1 MTTNTI
7 TARQYFQNVLNA
19 HLSDEMDALSEKY
32 IKGLDARNEKRKST
46 ETKEKKE
53 TAERRAAVL
62 AFLKEQTEPVTRD
75 TIAGVLDMDPA
86 KVSGACKGLVDAGL
100 VTKSEVK
107 VEKAR
112 KVAYSAVKW
121 PKGGKLKNFPQKYN
135 LDVQRLNIN
144 LDFFWNLW

>member
-7 TARQYFQNVLNA
+7 TARQYFQNVLDA
-19 HLSDEMDALSEKY
+19 HLSEDMDKLS
-32 IKGLDARNEKRKST
+32 IKFIAGLDARNEKRKST

-75 TIAGVLDMDPA
+75 TIAGVLDMEPA

-100 VTKSEVK
+100 VTKSEIK

-112 KVAYSAVKW
+112 KVAYSAVK
-121 PKGGKLKNFPQKYN
+121 
-135 LDVQRLNIN
+135 
-144 LDFFWNLW
+144 

>member
-1 MTTNTI
+1 MTIREFYQAVIEANINDELTTKATEL
-7 TARQYFQNVLNA
+7 TAA
-19 HLSDEMDALSEKY
+19 
-32 IKGLDARNEKRKST
+32 LDARNEKRKGT

-75 TIAGVLDMDPA
+75 TIAGVLEMEPA

-112 KVAYSAVKW
+112 KVAYSAVK
-121 PKGGKLKNFPQKYN
+121 
-135 LDVQRLNIN
+135 
-144 LDFFWNLW
+144 

>member
-1 MTTNTI
+1 MTIREFYQAVIEANI
-7 TARQYFQNVLNA
+7 NDELTAKATELTA
-19 HLSDEMDALSEKY
+19 A
-32 IKGLDARNEKRKST
+32 LDARNEKRKST

-100 VTKSEVK
+100 VTKSEIK

-112 KVAYSAVKW
+112 KVAYSAVK
-121 PKGGKLKNFPQKYN
+121 
-135 LDVQRLNIN
+135 
-144 LDFFWNLW
+144 

>member
-1 MTTNTI
+1 MTIREFYQAVIDLADTDSATDPSMTFGGFPVPDISNK
-7 TARQYFQNVLNA
+7 A
-19 HLSDEMDALSEKY
+19 SELLAA
-32 IKGLDARNEKRKST
+32 LDARNEKRKGT

-53 TAERRAAVL
+53 VAERRAAVL

-107 VEKAR
+107 VEKTR
-112 KVAYSAVKW
+112 KVAYSAVK
-121 PKGGKLKNFPQKYN
+121 
-135 LDVQRLNIN
+135 
-144 LDFFWNLW
+144 